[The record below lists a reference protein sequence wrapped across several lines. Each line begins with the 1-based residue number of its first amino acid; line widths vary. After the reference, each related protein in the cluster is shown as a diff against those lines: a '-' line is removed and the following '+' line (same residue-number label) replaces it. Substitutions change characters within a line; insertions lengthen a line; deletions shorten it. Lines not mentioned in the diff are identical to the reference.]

1 MTPWS
6 TTGNHRIHKVKEKE
20 RFRCWCLGER
30 FCLQTVT
37 SMEFLSMGIICIPS
51 WGINREKSS
60 RAATMVSTY
69 NTLEKQHT
77 QTQRASTQPVPNFIT
92 QHSATSDKRRKA
104 MKVVGITI
112 LRTGASLPDPIPL
125 SMACD
130 LSSYGFFQRQVSR
143 ETACIA
149 GGRWGWITWGTDFV
163 QCADFGSLLDRG
175 RGGEL
180 AEFSVFD
187 RGLVWRMLPSG
198 LDDPMS
204 FSTH

>member
-1 MTPWS
+1 MLVF
-6 TTGNHRIHKVKEKE
+6 G
-20 RFRCWCLGER
+20 GEI
-30 FCLQTVT
+30 LLVNGH
-37 SMEFLSMGIICIPS
+37 SMEFLSWCIICIPS

-69 NTLEKQHT
+69 NTLEKQQHT
-77 QTQRASTQPVPNFIT
+77 LKRKEPQPQHPPTSFS

-149 GGRWGWITWGTDFV
+149 GGRWEWITTWGTDFV

-175 RGGEL
+175 RGGD
-180 AEFSVFD
+180 SQNS
-187 RGLVWRMLPSG
+187 RCSIGVWYGECL
-198 LDDPMS
+198 S